1 MCNPPSRH
9 KTCVYIYN
17 GPHVFSK
24 VLLRC
29 LHTSYYNIILECL
42 LYSPS
47 LMWSFMLLI
56 QVPHRTKFWGNS
68 SSESEA
74 LKRRD
79 TFCVCP
85 IMLHGLG
92 FNPCFPTQERWFN
105 PRTWVEWTLT
115 STVLSKF
122 PYSPTQLL
130 TFNEV
135 NFFLSKLLHEGGIY
149 TFARAIMNYK
159 THKLNVDYHFLN
171 INIFFKI
178 NLKIIYMELYVH
190 D

>member
-1 MCNPPSRH
+1 
-9 KTCVYIYN
+9 
-17 GPHVFSK
+17 
-24 VLLRC
+24 
-29 LHTSYYNIILECL
+29 
-42 LYSPS
+42 
-47 LMWSFMLLI
+47 
-56 QVPHRTKFWGNS
+56 
-68 SSESEA
+68 
-74 LKRRD
+74 
-79 TFCVCP
+79 
-85 IMLHGLG
+85 MLHGLG

-115 STVLSKF
+115 SKVLSKF
-122 PYSPTQLL
+122 PYPPMQLL

-159 THKLNVDYHFLN
+159 THKLNYHFLN

-178 NLKIIYMELYVH
+178 NLNIIYMELHVH